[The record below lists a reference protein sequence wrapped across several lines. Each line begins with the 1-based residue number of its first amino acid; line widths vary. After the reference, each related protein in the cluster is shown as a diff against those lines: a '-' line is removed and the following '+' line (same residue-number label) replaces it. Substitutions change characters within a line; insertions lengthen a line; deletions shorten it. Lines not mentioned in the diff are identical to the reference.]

1 MSNKKTIAKR
11 ILNAASNEET
21 INNSIL
27 RKRMR
32 LPKTEVDQISFNNSI
47 MRTARLLAETG
58 MLKRKDR
65 GVFSITKKG
74 LKAINA

>member
-47 MRTARLLAETG
+47 MRTARLLAESG